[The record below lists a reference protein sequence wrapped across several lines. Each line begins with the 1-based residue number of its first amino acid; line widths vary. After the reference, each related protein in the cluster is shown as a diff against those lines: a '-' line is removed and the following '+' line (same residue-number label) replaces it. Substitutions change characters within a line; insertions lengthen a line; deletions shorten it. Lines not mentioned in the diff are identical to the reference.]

1 VTAVG
6 RRATPKRVSL
16 GQGARRVSG
25 WVVRAVSHVEKF
37 DRLSSTFSERDYA
50 DPARYPARRA
60 ELIVGLAPRSQAGDT
75 LVDLGCGDGNMAA
88 PFAAYGLAYLGIDAS
103 PGMIEVARARHD
115 GLHFEVA
122 ELEAYAPPE
131 PVDCVVC
138 LRALKYVE
146 DRVGF
151 FSHVRGYTRGKFVF
165 DVDLRLLSA
174 ELLERELTQAGFRE
188 VGFRPFFLPQLRRVP
203 LWLHPAIR
211 ALERTGPL
219 TRLVARR
226 HGIFFCAARP

>member
-1 VTAVG
+1 MVC
-6 RRATPKRVSL
+6 
-16 GQGARRVSG
+16 
-25 WVVRAVSHVEKF
+25 AVSHVEKF

-60 ELIVGLAPRSQAGDT
+60 ELIVQLAPRSHAGDT

-88 PFAAYGLAYLGIDAS
+88 PLGAFGLRYLGIDAS
-103 PGMIEVARARHD
+103 PGMIDVARERNE
-115 GLHFEVA
+115 GVPFEIA

-138 LRALKYVE
+138 LRALKYVA

-151 FSHVRGYTRGKFVF
+151 FTHVRTYTRGKFVF
-165 DVDLRLLSA
+165 DVDLKILSVA
-174 ELLERELTQAGFRE
+174 LLERELAQAGFRE
-188 VGFRPFFLPQLRRVP
+188 VEFRPFFLPQLRRVP

-219 TRLVARR
+219 ARLVARR